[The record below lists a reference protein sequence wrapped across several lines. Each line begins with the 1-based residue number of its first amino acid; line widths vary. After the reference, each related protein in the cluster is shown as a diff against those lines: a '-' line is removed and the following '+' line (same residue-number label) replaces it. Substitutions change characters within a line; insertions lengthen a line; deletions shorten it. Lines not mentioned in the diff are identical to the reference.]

1 MSSLRSAL
9 EELQTEDLAKVSSEQ
24 LEDDL
29 VELERAARMMQA
41 ERLRRLAEV
50 DGRGAYRRD
59 GYLSISAWVAGRLHI
74 GSQAATGEV
83 RMARALRDMPLTRAA
98 LGCGDVSGQA
108 ARLLVRAKEAHPTE
122 FVDDEGVLLEGAQ
135 QLRVRDLYRALEHWR
150 QAIDPVGAAEEDE
163 LRFQRRF
170 LHVSPTLYGMVRVDG
185 ELDPET
191 GQRVMT
197 ALHAVQDADLRAG
210 SPPDSRSP
218 AQRRADALVELCSQW
233 LDSSARPTVAGERPH
248 MTVVVDVEALAGAPG
263 ARSELEGGQP
273 LHPDSA
279 RRLACDAAITR
290 VMTSG
295 RSEPVDVGR
304 RTPIVSHTIRRA
316 LVVRDRRCTFP
327 ACERPPE
334 WCDAHH
340 VKHWADGGQTA
351 LSNLILLCR
360 QHHRSMHATGSFSVE
375 MIDGRPTF
383 YRKDRTVLE
392 ERAPPRA
399 SGATGS

>member
-1 MSSLRSAL
+1 MSGLRSAL
-9 EELQTEDLAKVSSEQ
+9 EELQAEDLDRIGDEE
-24 LEDDL
+24 LETDL
-29 VELERAARMMQA
+29 VELERSARILQA

-50 DGRGAYRRD
+50 DRRGAYRRD
-59 GYLSISAWVAGRLHI
+59 GYLSISGWVANALRI

-83 RMARALRDMPLTRAA
+83 RMARAFRDMPLTRAA
-98 LGCGDVSGQA
+98 LGAGEVSGQA
-108 ARLLVRAKEAHPTE
+108 ARLLVRARESHPTE
-122 FVDDEGVLLEGAQ
+122 FVDDEAVLLEGAR
-135 QLRVRDLYRALEHWR
+135 QLRIKDLYRALEHWR

-185 ELDPET
+185 ELDPES
-191 GQRVMT
+191 GQSVMA
-197 ALHAVQDADLRAG
+197 ALHAVQDADVRAG

-233 LDSSARPTVAGERPH
+233 LGSSERPKVSGERPH
-248 MTVVVDVEALAGAPG
+248 MTVVVDVDALAGASD

-273 LHPDSA
+273 LHPESA

-290 VMTSG
+290 VLTSG

-304 RTPIVSHTIRRA
+304 RTPIVPHTIRRA
-316 LVVRDRRCTFP
+316 LVVRDRGCTFP

-360 QHHRSMHATGSFSVE
+360 QHHRSMHATGSFTVE
-375 MIDGRPTF
+375 MIDGRPRF
-383 YRKDRTVLE
+383 HRRDGTVLE
-392 ERAPPRA
+392 DRAPPNAAAGTR
-399 SGATGS
+399 S

>member
-9 EELQTEDLAKVSSEQ
+9 EELQAEDLAQVGSEQ

-50 DGRGAYRRD
+50 DSRGAFRRD
-59 GYLSISAWVAGRLHI
+59 GYLSISGWVASRLHI

-98 LGCGDVSGQA
+98 LGSGDVSGQA
-108 ARLLVRAKEAHPTE
+108 ARLLVRAKESHPTE
-122 FVDDEGVLLEGAQ
+122 FVDDESVLLEGAQ
-135 QLRVRDLYRALEHWR
+135 QLRVRDLYRALEHWG

-191 GQRVMT
+191 GHCVMT

-210 SPPDSRSP
+210 SSPDSRSP

-233 LDSSARPTVAGERPH
+233 LGSSERPKVAGERPH
-248 MTVVVDVEALAGAPG
+248 MTVVVDVDALAGASD

-273 LHPDSA
+273 LHPETA

-304 RTPIVSHTIRRA
+304 RTPIVPHTIRRA

-360 QHHRSMHATGSFSVE
+360 QHHRSMHATGSFTVE
-375 MIDGRPTF
+375 MIDGRPRF
-383 YRKDRTVLE
+383 YRRDGTVLE
-392 ERAPPRA
+392 DRAPPRPA
-399 SGATGS
+399 GGTRS